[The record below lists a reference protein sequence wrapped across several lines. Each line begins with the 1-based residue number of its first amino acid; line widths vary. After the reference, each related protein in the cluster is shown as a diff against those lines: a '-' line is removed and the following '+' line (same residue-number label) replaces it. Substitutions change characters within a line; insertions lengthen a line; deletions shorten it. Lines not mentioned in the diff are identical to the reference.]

1 MSVAGI
7 KRAKTYLADKINPR
21 GLVFHHVPKCGGT
34 SVGMTI
40 RRRYLLSQAG
50 IVPGPSF
57 FAAGAI
63 TMNGDRLSVL
73 QQAKEFRER
82 LLLYHLFN
90 GVRCVSAH
98 VRFSTVA
105 YDNFHATHGFITM
118 LRDPVERYISHYFF
132 GAGRNGHMSI
142 EMPLDEFVETEE
154 GRQYGAAYC
163 DYFSGLG
170 AFADFGTSNAI
181 ARAKK
186 NLSLFAV
193 VGFLDDLGDFRRRVG
208 KEFGFKPRVGHKNR
222 GLDVKQ
228 GVRDSISPEILDRI
242 RLLCSPD
249 REIFEFARNE
259 FGR

>member
-1 MSVAGI
+1 MPVAGI
-7 KRAKTYLADKINPR
+7 KRIRTYLADRINPR

-63 TMNGDRLSVL
+63 KMSNDRLSIL
-73 QQAKEFRER
+73 QQAKEFREM
-82 LLLYHLFN
+82 LLLYHLYS

-98 VRFSTVA
+98 VRFSKVA
-105 YDNFHATHGFITM
+105 YENFHATHGFITM

-132 GAGRNGHMSI
+132 GAGRDGHMSI
-142 EMPLDEFVETEE
+142 DMPLDEFVETEE
-154 GRQYGAAYC
+154 GRHYGAAYC

-170 AFADFGTSNAI
+170 AFSDFGTSNAI
-181 ARAKK
+181 DRAKR

-193 VGFLDDLGDFRRRVG
+193 VGFLDDLKDFRKRIKR
-208 KEFGFKPRVGHKNR
+208 EFGFKPRVGHRNKGLASKN
-222 GLDVKQ
+222 DV
-228 GVRDSISPEILDRI
+228 REAISPATLDRI

>member
-1 MSVAGI
+1 VPVARI
-7 KRAKTYLADKINPR
+7 KRIRTYLADRINPR

-50 IVPGPSF
+50 IVPSPSF

-63 TMNGDRLSVL
+63 TMSSDRLTVL

-82 LLLYHLFN
+82 LLLYHLYN

-98 VRFSTVA
+98 VRFSRVA
-105 YDNFHATHGFITM
+105 YENFNATHGFITM
-118 LRDPVERYISHYFF
+118 IRDPVERYLSHYFF

-142 EMPLDEFVETEE
+142 KMPLDEFVETEQ
-154 GRQYGAAYC
+154 GRQYGAAFC
-163 DYFSGLG
+163 DYFSGLS
-170 AFADFGTSNAI
+170 AYADFGTSNAI
-181 ARAKK
+181 ARAKR

-193 VGFLDDLGDFRRRVG
+193 VGFLDDLDDFRRKIG
-208 KEFGFKPRVGHKNR
+208 KEFGFRPRVGHKNK
-222 GLDVKQ
+222 GLTKNQD
-228 GVRDSISPEILDRI
+228 VRDSISPEIMDRI
-242 RLLCSPD
+242 KLLCSPD
-249 REIFEFARNE
+249 REIFEFAKNE

>member
-1 MSVAGI
+1 M
-7 KRAKTYLADKINPR
+7 DKLNPR

-40 RRRYLLSQAG
+40 RRRYLLSQTG

-57 FAAGAI
+57 FAAGSI
-63 TMNGDRLSVL
+63 TMSSDRLSVL

-82 LLLYHLFN
+82 LLLYHLYN

-105 YDNFHATHGFITM
+105 YENFHASHGFITM
-118 LRDPVERYISHYFF
+118 LRDPVERYISHYFY
-132 GAGRNGHMSI
+132 GAGRDGHMSI
-142 EMPLDEFVETEE
+142 DMPLDEFVETEE

-163 DYFSGLG
+163 DYFSGLS
-170 AFADFGTSNAI
+170 AFEDFGTANAI
-181 ARAKK
+181 ARAKR

-193 VGFLDDLGDFRRRVG
+193 VGFLDDLGDFRQRVG
-208 KEFGFKPRVGHKNR
+208 KEFGFRPRVGHKNR
-222 GLDVKQ
+222 GLA
-228 GVRDSISPEILDRI
+228 SIKGIEKSVSPQTLDRI
-242 RLLCSPD
+242 ELLCSPD
-249 REIFEFARNE
+249 REIYEFAKSE